1 MIFVTAGM
9 GGGTGTGSAP
19 VIAKISREEG
29 ALTVGVVTKPF
40 SFEGPYKMRLAQE
53 GIKKMR
59 ESVDTLIIIPNQL
72 LFNVVER
79 RTPLTQ
85 AFLRADDVLRQGVQ
99 GISDLITETGLINI
113 DFADV
118 ESTIKGQ
125 GDALMGIGFGS
136 GENRAA
142 DAANNA
148 IDNPLLED
156 TTMEGATRIL
166 VHVSG
171 GEDFSLVELDEV
183 VKIITAKADPD
194 AVIISGA
201 SLDSKLGEDLRVTVI
216 ATGFQTEEELNA
228 KAGAALKGPAAEA
241 KDKGDVVNIK
251 EFQNFYDRSTKR
263 TDYLSQRNYP
273 EDDLETPTLIRNHRE
288 RETLGRAA
296 GDGKE
301 M

>member
-1 MIFVTAGM
+1 M

-19 VIAKISREEG
+19 VIAKIAREEG

-40 SFEGPYKMRLAQE
+40 GFEGPYKMRLAQE

-85 AFLRADDVLRQGVQ
+85 AFLKADDVLRQGVQ

-156 TTMEGATRIL
+156 TTIEGATRIL
-166 VHVSG
+166 VHVAG
-171 GEDFSLVELDEV
+171 GDDFSLVELDEV
-183 VKIITAKADPD
+183 VRIITASADPD
-194 AVIISGA
+194 AAIISGA
-201 SLDSKLGEDLRVTVI
+201 SLDPELGEQLRVTVI
-216 ATGFQTEEELNA
+216 ATGFQTEAALNA
-228 KAGAALKGPAAEA
+228 KAAAKGSAPEA
-241 KDKGDVVNIK
+241 KAKEDVINIK
-251 EFQNFYDRSTKR
+251 EWQDIYNHSIKR
-263 TDYLSQRNYP
+263 TDYISPRNNYP
-273 EDDLETPTLIRNHRE
+273 EDDLETPTLIRNHRVSAE
-288 RETLGRAA
+288 RDSLGRAA